1 MAKVLRIL
9 SVAALLVAVVAG
21 CGDAAP
27 QRSAADGVPR
37 ALAREWEKQASA
49 IATAAAAGN
58 DCRAMHLAA
67 SLRTEVAVARHK
79 LPLRLRSPLL
89 TGVNALADRLSTCTP
104 AVPASVQ
111 PKPPKGPKPEPPKH
125 HGPHGHDKGDG
136 KGHDK

>member
-1 MAKVLRIL
+1 MVKVLRIF

-37 ALAREWEKQASA
+37 ALARDWETQASA

-58 DCRAMHLAA
+58 ECRAMHLAA
-67 SLRTEVAVARHK
+67 SLRTEVAASRHK

-89 TGVNALADRLSTCTP
+89 TGVNALAARVSTCTRVVT
-104 AVPASVQ
+104 VPVQ
-111 PKPPKGPKPEPPKH
+111 PKPPEEPKRKPEPPKH
-125 HGPHGHDKGDG
+125 HHGHHKGD
-136 KGHDK
+136 DK